1 MDVVWAVIVATS
13 SGGLVYERYYQELSN
28 AQKAQVRSAC
38 FELSQASLPQLS
50 EEQGGVGLIRSQ
62 PVVFM
67 PAADLVFFA
76 VGAQPG
82 AELLLKDTLHYLLAV
97 LRSSLKKPLCEA
109 VAVEKLGR
117 LVTAVDDV
125 INEGYLDNTDPDDV
139 RRAAKYWQ

>member
-1 MDVVWAVIVATS
+1 
-13 SGGLVYERYYQELSN
+13 
-28 AQKAQVRSAC
+28 
-38 FELSQASLPQLS
+38 
-50 EEQGGVGLIRSQ
+50 
-62 PVVFM
+62 M